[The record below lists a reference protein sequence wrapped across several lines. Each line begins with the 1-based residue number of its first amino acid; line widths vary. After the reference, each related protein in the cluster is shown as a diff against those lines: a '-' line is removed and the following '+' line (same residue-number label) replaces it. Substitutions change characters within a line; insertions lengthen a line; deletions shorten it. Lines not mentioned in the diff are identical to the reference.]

1 MKLRCNQMRIDDTP
15 VAKRSGSWTW
25 RSVTPSG
32 GQVRCQVAEKV
43 LVDSASLLHP
53 SHRHLVSS
61 RSTVPRCC
69 CDRPLHRVGIYL
81 GDPISLPQR
90 RREREEASR
99 KKKRMKEKKR
109 KVGHYVY
116 FLFSIGYLLTYGSH
130 CFFTRCHINTT
141 WNEEPVKLDNIM

>member
-1 MKLRCNQMRIDDTP
+1 MIFSFLHRRVILHRRRTKRVLATMARHDLHKDLNLRMDLT
-15 VAKRSGSWTW
+15 G
-25 RSVTPSG
+25 G
-32 GQVRCQVAEKV
+32 GQGSASQDRRGRHRMPEIGGVAEKV

-61 RSTVPRCC
+61 RSTVPRRC

-116 FLFSIGYLLTYGSH
+116 FLF
-130 CFFTRCHINTT
+130 
-141 WNEEPVKLDNIM
+141 